1 MIQHFVF
8 LHTLQRLRPSVSSN
22 VILLWFTSPLIL
34 TFKTSDQFPN
44 SIQDSFKR
52 GSPTYFC
59 ANLTTPL
66 GVIINVVFIAL
77 LYCLTGTLMSH
88 CSKPFLV
95 RYTAFVFLFS
105 YKIPSDCNHAINDF
119 VLCRLGIVCRIL
131 VASYLDHYRYTDQI
145 DPIFYA
151 LF

>member
-119 VLCRLGIVCRIL
+119 VLCRQVSFAEFL
-131 VASYLDHYRYTDQI
+131 
-145 DPIFYA
+145 
-151 LF
+151 